1 MIAWLKGHFW
11 RIVMAFNLVI
21 AFVSNYKGDSINE
34 RMASAVIGALAMW
47 GFMCIGEF
55 ASREGEKND
64 NI

>member
-11 RIVMAFNLVI
+11 RILMWVNLII
-21 AFVSNYKGDSINE
+21 AFIINYQGDSIIE
-34 RMASAVIGALAMW
+34 RMASAALGACAMW